1 MESTISTDA
10 TQVRRTNWLIRLMLL
25 VGFGFV
31 TFDFVELTFL
41 TSRTEKFFSW
51 TIASTLTAAVFGSF
65 YLAASA
71 ITATATPQR
80 AWVRAR
86 SAVPGTF
93 ALVTLIEI
101 ATLYN
106 FAPFREHLHAPDAI
120 TKFEFFLWIGAY
132 TVEPIG
138 LTIGMVLQRRMP
150 GVDPPTV
157 EPLPR
162 WWRNCAWVGGVGS
175 MAVGAFLFLLP
186 NAAAGA
192 WSWPLTRLTAQV
204 LGSWFVASGL
214 VMAWA
219 AHENDRWRLLVPAL
233 GFTAL
238 GPVQLVAIA
247 RFSDQVDFG
256 NPVIWGHL
264 AFLVGVTVLGAIGT
278 AMAVRAK
285 RPEAVGPSPMPAPAE
300 PAPPAFTA

>member
-1 MESTISTDA
+1 VESA
-10 TQVRRTNWLIRLMLL
+10 APTQVRRTNWLIRLMLV

-31 TFDFVELTFL
+31 TFDFIELTFL
-41 TSRTEKFFSW
+41 TGRTAKFFSW
-51 TIASTLTAAVFGSF
+51 EISSTLTAAVFGSF
-65 YLAASA
+65 YFAASA
-71 ITATATPQR
+71 ITLSAFPQR
-80 AWVRAR
+80 AWARAR

-106 FAPFREHLHAPDAI
+106 FEPFRLHLHSPDAI

-138 LTIGMVLQRRMP
+138 LTIGMLLQRRMP
-150 GVDPPTV
+150 GVDPPTL
-157 EPLPR
+157 EPLPA
-162 WWRNCAWVGGVGS
+162 WWRNCAWVGGIGGI
-175 MAVGAFLFLLP
+175 AVGAFLFLLP
-186 NAAAGA
+186 NQAADI
-192 WSWPLTRLTAQV
+192 WSWPLTRLTAMV

-238 GPVQLVAIA
+238 GPLQLIAIA
-247 RFSDQVDFG
+247 RFSDQIDFG
-256 NPVIWGHL
+256 NPQIWGHL
-264 AFLVGVTVLGAIGT
+264 LFLVGVTALGAIGL
-278 AMAVRAK
+278 AMALRAK
-285 RPEAVGPSPMPAPAE
+285 HPMTAQAPPMPAAAAAPQ
-300 PAPPAFTA
+300 APPAFTA

>member
-1 MESTISTDA
+1 MQTDV

-31 TFDFVELTFL
+31 TFDFIELTFL
-41 TSRTEKFFSW
+41 TEHTDKFFSW
-51 TIASTLTAAVFGSF
+51 EIKSALTAAVFGSF
-65 YLAASA
+65 YFAASL
-71 ITATATPQR
+71 ITASATPQR
-80 AWVRAR
+80 VWVRAR
-86 SAVPGTF
+86 AAVPGTF

-120 TKFEFFLWIGAY
+120 TKFEFWLWIGAY

-138 LTIGMVLQRRMP
+138 LTIGMLLQRRMP
-150 GVDPPTV
+150 GVDPPTL

-162 WWRNCAWVGGVGS
+162 WWRICAWVGGVGS
-175 MAVGAFLFLLP
+175 IAVGAFLFLLP
-186 NAAAGA
+186 GTAADI

-233 GFTAL
+233 GFTGL
-238 GPVQLVAIA
+238 GPLQLVAIA
-247 RFSDQVDFG
+247 RFTDQVDFG
-256 NPVIWGHL
+256 NPVIWGHVV
-264 AFLVGVTVLGAIGT
+264 FLVGVTALGAIGT
-278 AMAVRAK
+278 AMALRAK
-285 RPEAVGPSPMPAPAE
+285 RPGATTPPMPAAAE

>member
-1 MESTISTDA
+1 VLTPASTDI
-10 TQVRRTNWLIRLMLL
+10 RRTNWLIRLMLI

-31 TFDFVELTFL
+31 TFDFIELTFL
-41 TSRTEKFFSW
+41 TERTDKFFSW
-51 TIASTLTAAVFGSF
+51 TIGSPLTAAVFGSF
-65 YLAASA
+65 YFAASL
-71 ITATATPQR
+71 ITLSAFPQR

-93 ALVTLIEI
+93 ALVCLIEL

-106 FAPFREHLHAPDAI
+106 FDPFRLHLHAPDAI
-120 TKFEFFLWIGAY
+120 TNFEFFLWIGAY

-138 LTIGMVLQRRMP
+138 LTIGMLLQRRMP
-150 GVDPPTV
+150 GVDPPTL
-157 EPLPR
+157 EPLPA
-162 WWRNCAWVGGVGS
+162 WWRNCAWVGGIGGI
-175 MAVGAFLFLLP
+175 AVGAFLFLLP
-186 NAAAGA
+186 NQAIDI

-238 GPVQLVAIA
+238 GPLQLVAIA
-247 RFSDQVDFG
+247 RFSDEIDFG
-256 NPVIWGHL
+256 NPQIWGHL
-264 AFLVGVTVLGAIGT
+264 IFLVGVTILGVVALR
-278 AMAVRAK
+278 MALKARNPMAAQA
-285 RPEAVGPSPMPAPAE
+285 PPMPAAPAM
-300 PAPPAFTA
+300 PTPPPAFTA

>member
-1 MESTISTDA
+1 VDA
-10 TQVRRTNWLIRLMLL
+10 TEPGIRRTNWLIRLMLL

-31 TFDFVELTFL
+31 TFDFVELTFF
-41 TSRTEKFFSW
+41 TSRTDKFFSW
-51 TIASTLTAAVFGSF
+51 TIASTVTAAVFGSF
-65 YLAASA
+65 YFAASF
-71 ITATATPQR
+71 ITASATPQR

-86 SAVPGTF
+86 AAVPGTF

-106 FAPFREHLHAPDAI
+106 FSPFREHFHAPDAI
-120 TKFEFFLWIGAY
+120 TKFEFWLWIGAY

-138 LTIGMVLQRRMP
+138 LTIGMLLQRRMP
-150 GVDPPTV
+150 GVDPPTI

-162 WWRNCAWVGGVGS
+162 WWRTCAWIGGVGS
-175 MAVGAFLFLLP
+175 ISVGAFLFLLP
-186 NAAAGA
+186 KAGA
-192 WSWPLTRLTAQV
+192 DIWAWPLTRLTAQV

-238 GPVQLVAIA
+238 GPLQLVAIA
-247 RFSDQVDFG
+247 RFTDQVDFG
-256 NPVIWGHL
+256 NPEVWGHI
-264 AFLVGVTVLGAIGT
+264 AFLVGVTVVGVIGL
-278 AMAVRAK
+278 AMALRAK
-285 RPEAVGPSPMPAPAE
+285 RPEPEAAPPMPQA
-300 PAPPAFTA
+300 APPAFTA